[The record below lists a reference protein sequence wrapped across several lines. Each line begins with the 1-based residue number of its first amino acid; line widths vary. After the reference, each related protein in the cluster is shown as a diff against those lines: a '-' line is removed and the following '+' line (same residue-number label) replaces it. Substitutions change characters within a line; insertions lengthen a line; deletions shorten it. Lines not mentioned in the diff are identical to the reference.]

1 MEQRMTAKN
10 TLQDFYRSPK
20 LYVGLPSGGAFYD
33 SDVIDWPET
42 NELPVL
48 AMTPKDDLI
57 VRNPDALL
65 NGDAVIRL
73 VKSCVPSIKKPEE
86 IIAPD
91 MELILVAIRAASES
105 KKQLTVD
112 HKCEKC
118 EHEMSFDVDLGLAVQ
133 DFEPIEDLT
142 EFGLQN
148 GLTIGVKP
156 ANYLYA
162 IQTAKSMIE
171 QANLLGRIANEEADN
186 EEQRIKDIGNAFEKM
201 ANFNY
206 SVLVN
211 SVKYIKIPDVEEHV
225 EDFKEILD
233 FIDNVDANVG
243 REITE
248 AVGKINNGG
257 INKTYNANCEECDE
271 PFEVPLDFDPVSFFL
286 TS

>member
-20 LYVGLPSGGAFYD
+20 LYVGLPSGGAFYN

-42 NELPVL
+42 NELPVM

-73 VKSCVPSIKKPEE
+73 VKSCVPSIKKPED

-91 MELILVAIRAASES
+91 MELILVAIRAASER
-105 KKQLTVD
+105 KKQLTVE
-112 HKCEKC
+112 HTCKEC

-133 DFEPIEDLT
+133 DFESISDLT
-142 EFGLQN
+142 EFDLQN

-156 ANYLYA
+156 ANYLYS

-171 QANLLGRIANEEADN
+171 QANLLGRIANEEAEN
-186 EEQRIKDIGNAFEKM
+186 EDQRIKDIGNAFDKM

-211 SVKYIKIPDVEEHV
+211 SVRYIKIPDVDEAV
-225 EDFKEILD
+225 DDFDEILK
-233 FIDNVDANVG
+233 FIDNVDAKIG
-243 REITE
+243 MEISE
-248 AVGKINNGG
+248 AVSEINNGG
-257 INKTYNANCEECDE
+257 INKIYSASCEECDE
-271 PFEVPLDFDPVSFFL
+271 PFEVPIDFDPVSFFL